1 MTEDYG
7 ISCSR
12 GSTLRCLDH
21 GQYRLRQRDQEC
33 LGSGDGVE
41 AGRTVLEF
49 STKQTCVGRAEQ
61 EAFLEEMD
69 AVFLERCR
77 GYHTVRSG
85 QSNSLFRWCLH
96 AGP

>member
-1 MTEDYG
+1 M
-7 ISCSR
+7 
-12 GSTLRCLDH
+12 RCLDD
-21 GQYRLRQRDQEC
+21 GQFRPRQRNQEC

-49 STKQTCVGRAEQ
+49 STKQTCVGRAER

-69 AVFLERCR
+69 AVFRERCR
-77 GYHTVRSG
+77 GYHTVRLG
-85 QSNSLFRWCLH
+85 QGKSLFRWCSR